1 MPGRLG
7 VDFGTSNTVIALWD
21 DGRREAAPISVPRFS
36 QAVAVG
42 KAGRVPVVPSLIY
55 YAPGGRSWVGAQV
68 HSNQVY
74 ESPQAFR
81 WMKRCITRR
90 SGEKQQQIAEGELS
104 PGEAASDFL
113 TAVLAAAAEGKDWH
127 DADVAFTVPIDSY
140 EDYREWLA
148 AVAEKAGVPRP
159 RFIDAAS
166 AAALG
171 YGLTLQ
177 DGDVYLVFDFGG
189 STLGVSILLVEAR
202 QSEAGELPTR
212 RCHVLGKATVDL
224 GGASI
229 DQWLLEDVL
238 ARNGHAHDSEESRV
252 LGRALLVDCE
262 RCKEQLSK
270 SDKAD
275 VSVLNA
281 ENGVI
286 LSADYTREQFEQLL
300 ESHGLYGRVDQVVG
314 QALDEARTHGCGP
327 EHVTAALMV
336 GGSSLIPSVQERLR
350 AIFGAERVR
359 LDRPLDAPARGAAA
373 FAAGADIVD
382 FLQHDYAIR
391 HVDPATGG
399 HAYRP
404 IVRRG
409 TVYPTTEPVAKV
421 VIKASQ
427 ENQNPLGIALFELDA
442 SAGAEAE
449 LAPETNGTPMEL
461 SFDAAGAVKLGPVSA
476 EDRASQ
482 SRFWLNEHRPTFL
495 SAEPPIVVGEPRFE
509 VQFDIDADRRLLI
522 TARDLKTGQTVLEGQ
537 PVVKL
542 T

>member
-1 MPGRLG
+1 MPVRLG

-21 DGRREAAPISVPRFS
+21 DGRGEAAPISVPRHS

-55 YAPGGRSWVGAQV
+55 YAPGGRPWVGAQV

-81 WMKRCITRR
+81 WMKRGIMHR
-90 SGEKQQQIAEGELS
+90 SGEKQQVAEREVS
-104 PGEAASDFL
+104 PAEAAGDFL
-113 TAVLAAAAEGKDWH
+113 TAVLAAAGEGRDWADAEL
-127 DADVAFTVPIDSY
+127 AFTVPIDSF
-140 EDYREWLA
+140 EDYREWLGG
-148 AVAEKAGVPRP
+148 VAEKAGFVPP

-171 YGLTLQ
+171 YGMAMQ
-177 DGDVYLVFDFGG
+177 DGEVYFVFDFGG
-189 STLGVSILLVEAR
+189 GSLGISILLVEAPEP
-202 QSEAGELPTR
+202 EAGEAPSR
-212 RCHVLGKATVDL
+212 RCHVLGKSSADL
-224 GGASI
+224 GGAMI
-229 DQWLLEDVL
+229 DQWLFEDVL
-238 ARNGHAHDSEESRV
+238 ARNGHAQDSEEARL

-270 SDKAD
+270 SEKAD

-281 ENGVI
+281 ETGVI

-300 ESHGLYGRVDQVVG
+300 ESHGLYARIDQAIG
-314 QALDEARTHGCGP
+314 LALDEARTHGCEP

-336 GGSSLIPSVQERLR
+336 GGSSLVRSVGDRLV
-350 AIFGAERVR
+350 ALFGEDRVR

-373 FAAGADIVD
+373 FAAGAEVVD

-391 HVDPATGG
+391 HIDPATGG
-399 HAYRP
+399 HAYRA

-409 TVYPTTEPVAKV
+409 TVYPTAEPVAKV
-421 VIKASQ
+421 LVKASH
-427 ENQNPLGIALFELDA
+427 ENQNPLGIALFEVEA
-442 SAGAEAE
+442 SAGVEPQ
-449 LAPETNGTPMEL
+449 PEINGTPMEL
-461 SFDAAGAVKLGPVSA
+461 SFDVAGAVKLNPVSS

-482 SRFWLNEHRPTFL
+482 SHFWLNEHRPTFL
-495 SAEPPIVVGEPRFE
+495 SAEPPTSPGEARFE
-509 VQFDIDADRRLLI
+509 VHFDIDADRRLLI
-522 TARDLKTGQTVLEGQ
+522 TAQDLKTGETVLEGQ
-537 PVVKL
+537 AVVKL

>member
-21 DGRREAAPISVPRFS
+21 DGRGEAAPISVARFS

-42 KAGRVPVVPSLIY
+42 KAGRVSVVPSLIY
-55 YAPGGRSWVGAQV
+55 YAPGGRPWVGAQV

-81 WMKRCITRR
+81 WMKRCITHRC
-90 SGEKQQQIAEGELS
+90 GEKQQVAEGAFS
-104 PGEAASDFL
+104 PSEAASDFL
-113 TAVLAAAAEGKDWH
+113 AAVLTAAAAGKEWGG
-127 DADVAFTVPIDSY
+127 ADVAFTVPIDSY

-148 AVAEKAGVPRP
+148 GVAEKVGSPRP

-189 STLGVSILLVEAR
+189 GTLGVSILLVEAP
-202 QSEAGELPTR
+202 QGQAGEAPNR
-212 RCHVLGKATVDL
+212 RCHVLAKASADL
-224 GGASI
+224 GGATI
-229 DQWLLEDVL
+229 DQWLFEDVL
-238 ARNGHAHDSEESRV
+238 ARNGYAQDSEEARL

-275 VSVLNA
+275 VSVLNV
-281 ENGVI
+281 ETGVI

-300 ESHGLYGRVDQVVG
+300 ESHGLYARVDQAIG
-314 QALDEARTHGCGP
+314 LALDEARTHGCEP
-327 EHVTAALMV
+327 EHVTAVLMV
-336 GGSSLIPSVQERLR
+336 GGSSLIPSVKERLT
-350 AIFGAERVR
+350 AVFGEDRVR

-373 FAAGADIVD
+373 FAAGADVVD

-391 HVDPATGG
+391 HVDPATGVY
-399 HAYRP
+399 AYRP

-421 VIKASQ
+421 LIKASH
-427 ENQNPLGIALFELDA
+427 ENQSPLGIALFEIDA

-449 LAPETNGTPMEL
+449 PAAETNGTPMEL
-461 SFDAAGAVKLGPVSA
+461 TFDAAGAVKLSPVSF
-476 EDRASQ
+476 EDRATQ
-482 SRFWLNEHRPTFL
+482 SRLWLNEHRPTFL
-495 SAEPPIVVGEPRFE
+495 SAEPPIAPGEARFE

-522 TARDLKTGQTVLEGQ
+522 TAQDLKTGKRVLEGQ
-537 PVVKL
+537 AVVKL